1 MYIMFNIC
9 HTHSTH
15 THQLEEG
22 IYMFQPVSFTNCKIS
37 KLHHLTQLWWL
48 EDEFPFGIAYS

>member
-1 MYIMFNIC
+1 MFNIC